1 MEFTARKKLR
11 EGITT
16 GSCAAAA
23 AQASALRALGRP
35 CPQQVQITTPQGR
48 ILSLPVLPL
57 AQGACGVVK
66 DAGDDPDA
74 TDGMTVVAQVQL
86 LEDGSGILFRAGE
99 GVGTV
104 TLPGLKV
111 PVGEAA
117 VNPVPRRMITEA
129 LHSVL
134 GSRGALVTLSIP
146 GGAER
151 AAHTFN
157 PRLGIEGGLSILGTT
172 GIVRPMNEEAIFES
186 LTLELST
193 HAAAAEKVLAL
204 TFGNTGEQTLR
215 KAWDITGRRVVQV
228 GNYLGYVLDE
238 AVRLGFERILLC
250 GHPGKLLKVAAGTFS
265 THNRTGDGRL
275 EALCTHAALAGCG
288 TDVVRQLYAS
298 STTEQA
304 MEVLREREL
313 DFLWSR
319 LAEAAAKRCRDRAF
333 NDIAVETAFIDKDS
347 HILGSSSGAASFAEE
362 LRHGQ

>member
-1 MEFTARKKLR
+1 MSQDFATPSPTLAAGTTHVGFT
-11 EGITT
+11 
-16 GSCAAAA
+16 
-23 AQASALRALGRP
+23 
-35 CPQQVQITTPQGR
+35 V
-48 ILSLPVLPL
+48 
-57 AQGACGVVK
+57 
-66 DAGDDPDA
+66 
-74 TDGMTVVAQVQL
+74 
-86 LEDGSGILFRAGE
+86 
-99 GVGTV
+99 
-104 TLPGLKV
+104 
-111 PVGEAA
+111 
-117 VNPVPRRMITEA
+117 
-129 LHSVL
+129 
-134 GSRGALVTLSIP
+134 
-146 GGAER
+146 ER
-151 AAHTFN
+151 AEPLPEISGCAYVMRHD
-157 PRLGIEGGLSILGTT
+157 
-172 GIVRPMNEEAIFES
+172 A
-186 LTLELST
+186 
-193 HAAAAEKVLAL
+193 
-204 TFGNTGEQTLR
+204 
-215 KAWDITGRRVVQV
+215 TGRRVVQV